1 MRTFVPN
8 PDRTATRRGA
18 LLLLVLITGTII
30 SVISL
35 GALIVQN
42 VHLNQGTS
50 MKDATSARW
59 SARSGIA
66 LATKDVS
73 GSTTW
78 RSSKTPGTWYSGVGS
93 NSGTMSVNA
102 SDPTDTSFADSIAE
116 PVLLEATGSVGNAV
130 QKSSGLLLAESAL
143 RQSMMFHLHCGD
155 DLTVSDATVEGPGW
169 IGVKDQISVS
179 GVNSVRCDVMTGDT
193 NSPSGFL
200 HRIATG
206 ATLEDAPTYAD
217 FSDLVSLGTA
227 VSSIQI
233 PNAAATTAETILNPD
248 FGRGHEGWMTA
259 PDGDLDTFSSGGVGN
274 SSCAE
279 VDSRPSSSCGLV
291 HNVTGII
298 RKGLQTQLSA
308 AVMPLSSASTF
319 ELSLIVTTTTGTSTA
334 ASWTSGSISAGGYY
348 TSMQTISTTVTP
360 TWTGR
365 LISAQLKVR
374 TNGAGSAGTQDF
386 RVDNVS
392 MKISSTPSGK
402 AIYRTVVS
410 AGTNPFSV
418 ASNANGVYVLDCGGN
433 DVTISDCMIVGTLVL
448 KNTGTVRVGSGPIQ
462 WRPAKP
468 GLPALVVDG
477 DVVISFSRFGL
488 TERELNVNLNPSGTA
503 DENGSTD
510 SSMNDTYLPEI
521 RGLIF
526 ASGDVTLAGDLR
538 INGTVISGDDMT
550 IQQRATLGFAP
561 QYLTVPRQAT
571 HATKSFFRET
581 TGVIRAFD

>member
-1 MRTFVPN
+1 
-8 PDRTATRRGA
+8 
-18 LLLLVLITGTII
+18 
-30 SVISL
+30 
-35 GALIVQN
+35 
-42 VHLNQGTS
+42 
-50 MKDATSARW
+50 
-59 SARSGIA
+59 
-66 LATKDVS
+66 
-73 GSTTW
+73 
-78 RSSKTPGTWYSGVGS
+78 
-93 NSGTMSVNA
+93 MSVNA
-102 SDPTDTSFADSIAE
+102 SDPTDTSFADSVAE
-116 PVLLEATGSVGNAV
+116 PVLLEATGSVGNSV
-130 QKSSGLLLAESAL
+130 QKSSGLLLAESTL

-193 NSPSGFL
+193 DSPSGFL
-200 HRIATG
+200 HRIALG
-206 ATLEDAPTYAD
+206 ATLEDPPTYSD
-217 FSDLVSLGTA
+217 FSDIVSLGTA
-227 VSSIQI
+227 VSNAQI

-248 FGRGHEGWMTA
+248 FGRGPEGWMTA

-291 HNVTGII
+291 HDVTGII

-334 ASWTSGSISAGGYY
+334 ASWTSGSINAGSFY
-348 TSMQTISTTVTP
+348 TSIQTISTTVTP
-360 TWTGR
+360 TWSGR

-386 RVDNVS
+386 LVDNVS
-392 MKISSTPSGK
+392 MRITSAPSGK

-418 ASNANGVYVLDCGGN
+418 TSNSNGIYVLDCGGN

-448 KNTGTVRVGSGPIQ
+448 RNTGTVRVGSGPIQ
-462 WRPAKP
+462 WRPARP

-477 DVVISFSRFGL
+477 DLVLSFSRFGL
-488 TERELNVNLNPSGTA
+488 TERELNVNLNPSSTA

-510 SSMNDTYLPEI
+510 SSMNDTYMPEI

-550 IQQRATLGFAP
+550 IQQRATMGFAP

-571 HATKSFFRET
+571 HATKSFLRET
-581 TGVIRAFD
+581 TGVTRAFD

>member
-1 MRTFVPN
+1 MKTFVPN
-8 PDRTATRRGA
+8 PDRSAKRRGA

-42 VHLNQGTS
+42 VHLTQGTS

-78 RSSKTPGTWYSGVGS
+78 RSSKTPGTWYSGVRS
-93 NSGTMSVNA
+93 NSGTMSVGA
-102 SDPTDTSFADSIAE
+102 SDPTDASFADSVAE
-116 PVLLEATGSVGNAV
+116 PVLLEATGSVGNAM
-130 QKSSGLLLAESAL
+130 QKSSGLLLAETTL

-155 DLTVSDATVEGPGW
+155 DLTVSDATIEGLGW
-169 IGVKDQISVS
+169 IGVKDQITVS
-179 GVNSVRCDVMTGDT
+179 GLNSVRCDVMTGDT
-193 NSPSGFL
+193 DSPSGFL
-200 HRIATG
+200 HRITTG
-206 ATLEDAPTYAD
+206 ATLEDSPTYSD
-217 FSDLVSLGTA
+217 FSDIVSLGTA
-227 VSSIQI
+227 VSSTQI

-279 VDSRPSSSCGLV
+279 VDNRPSASCGLV
-291 HNVTGII
+291 HDVTGII

-319 ELSLIVTTTTGTSTA
+319 ELSLIVTTTSGTSTA
-334 ASWTSGSISAGGYY
+334 ASWTSASINAGSFY
-348 TSMQTISTTVTP
+348 TSIQTISTTVTP
-360 TWTGR
+360 TWNGR

-386 RVDNVS
+386 LVDNVS
-392 MKISSTPSGK
+392 MKVVSAPSGK
-402 AIYRTVVS
+402 AVYRTVVS
-410 AGTNPFSV
+410 TGTNPFSV
-418 ASNANGVYVLDCGGN
+418 TSNPNGVYVLDCGGN
-433 DVTISDCMIVGTLVL
+433 DITISDCMIVGTLVL
-448 KNTGTVRVGSGPIQ
+448 RNTGTVRVGSGPIQ
-462 WRPAKP
+462 WRPARP
-468 GLPALVVDG
+468 GMPALVVDG
-477 DVVISFSRFGL
+477 DLVLSFSRFGL
-488 TERELNVNLNPSGTA
+488 TERELNVNLNPSGTP

-510 SSMNDTYLPEI
+510 SSMNDTYVPEI
-521 RGLIF
+521 RGLIY
-526 ASGDVTLAGDLR
+526 ASGDITLAGDLR
-538 INGTVISGDDMT
+538 IKGTVISGDDMT

-561 QYLTVPRQAT
+561 EYLTVPRQAT
-571 HATKSFFRET
+571 HATKSFLRET
-581 TGVIRAFD
+581 TGVTRSFD

>member
-42 VHLNQGTS
+42 VHLTQGTS

-73 GSTTW
+73 GSTAW
-78 RSSKTPGTWYSGVGS
+78 RSTKTPGTWYSGVRS

-102 SDPTDTSFADSIAE
+102 SDPTDTSFADSITE
-116 PVLLEATGSVGNAV
+116 PVLLEATGSVGNSV

-179 GVNSVRCDVMTGDT
+179 GVNSVRCDVITGDT
-193 NSPSGFL
+193 DSPSGFL
-200 HRIATG
+200 HRITTG

-217 FSDLVSLGTA
+217 FSDIVSLGTA
-227 VSSIQI
+227 VSSAQI

-248 FGRGHEGWMTA
+248 FGRGPEGWMTA
-259 PDGDLDTFSSGGVGN
+259 PDGDLDTFSSGGVGD

-291 HNVTGII
+291 HDVTGII
-298 RKGLQTQLSA
+298 RRGLQTQLSA

-319 ELSLIVTTTTGTSTA
+319 ELSLIVTTTSGTSTA
-334 ASWTSGSISAGGYY
+334 ASWTSGSINAGSFY
-348 TSMQTISTTVTP
+348 TSIQTISTTVTP
-360 TWTGR
+360 TWSGR

-386 RVDNVS
+386 LVDNVS
-392 MKISSTPSGK
+392 MRITSAPSGK

-410 AGTNPFSV
+410 TGTNPFSV
-418 ASNANGVYVLDCGGN
+418 TSNSNGIYVLDCGGN

-448 KNTGTVRVGSGPIQ
+448 RNTGTVRIGNGPVQ
-462 WRPAKP
+462 WRPARP
-468 GLPALVVDG
+468 GLPALIVDG
-477 DVVISFSRFGL
+477 DVVLSFSRFGL
-488 TERELNVNLNPSGTA
+488 TERELNVNLNPSSTA

-550 IQQRATLGFAP
+550 IQQRATLSCAP

-571 HATKSFFRET
+571 HATKSFLRET
-581 TGVIRAFD
+581 TGVTRAFD

>member
-1 MRTFVPN
+1 MKTSAPKS
-8 PDRTATRRGA
+8 DRTMTRRGA

-42 VHLNQGTS
+42 VHLTQGTS
-50 MKDATSARW
+50 MKDATAARW

-66 LATKDVS
+66 LATQDVS
-73 GSTTW
+73 GSTAW
-78 RSSKTPGTWYSGVGS
+78 RNTKTPGTWYTGVKS
-93 NSGTMSVNA
+93 NSGTMSVAA
-102 SDPTDTSFADSIAE
+102 SDPTDTSFADSITD
-116 PVLLEATGSVGNAV
+116 PVLLEATGSVGNSV

-143 RQSMMFHLHCGD
+143 RQATMFHLVCGD

-169 IGVKDQISVS
+169 IGVKDQISVG
-179 GVNSVRCDVMTGDT
+179 GVNSVRCDVLTGDT
-193 NSPSGFL
+193 DSPSGFL
-200 HRIATG
+200 HRVTTG
-206 ATLEDAPTYAD
+206 ATLEDLPTYSD
-217 FSDLVSLGTA
+217 FTDIVSLGTA
-227 VSSIQI
+227 VSGSQI
-233 PNAAATTAETILNPD
+233 PNASTTTAETILNPD
-248 FGRGHEGWMTA
+248 FGRGNQGWMTA

-279 VDSRPSSSCGLV
+279 VDDRPSTSCGLV
-291 HNVTGII
+291 HDVTGII
-298 RKGLQTQLSA
+298 RRGLQTQLSA

-334 ASWTSGSISAGGYY
+334 ASWTSGSISAGSFY
-348 TSMQTISTTVTP
+348 TSLHTISTTVTP
-360 TWTGR
+360 TWSGR
-365 LISAQLKVR
+365 LISAQLKIR

-392 MKISSTPSGK
+392 MKISSAPSGK

-410 AGTNPFSV
+410 TGTNPFSV
-418 ASNANGVYVLDCGGN
+418 TSNSNGIYVLDCGGN

-448 KNTGTVRVGSGPIQ
+448 RNTGTVRVGSGPIQ
-462 WRPAKP
+462 WRPARP

-477 DVVISFSRFGL
+477 DLILSYSRFGL
-488 TERELNVNLNPSGTA
+488 TERELNVNLNPGSTA

-510 SSMNDTYLPEI
+510 TSMNDTYMPEL

-538 INGTVISGDDMT
+538 INGTVICGDDMT
-550 IQQRATLGFAP
+550 IQQRAILGFAP

-571 HATKSFFRET
+571 HATKSFLRET
-581 TGVIRAFD
+581 TGVTRAFD

>member
-1 MRTFVPN
+1 MKTFVPN
-8 PDRTATRRGA
+8 PDRSAKRRGA

-42 VHLNQGTS
+42 VHLTQGTS

-78 RSSKTPGTWYSGVGS
+78 RSSKTPGTWYSGVRS
-93 NSGTMSVNA
+93 NSGTMSVAA

-116 PVLLEATGSVGNAV
+116 PVLLEATGSVGNSV

-143 RQSMMFHLHCGD
+143 RQAMMFHLHCGD
-155 DLTVSDATVEGPGW
+155 DLTVSDATIEGSGW

-179 GVNSVRCDVMTGDT
+179 GLNSVRCDVMTGDT
-193 NSPSGFL
+193 DSPFGFL
-200 HRIATG
+200 HRITTG
-206 ATLEDAPTYAD
+206 ATLEDSPTYSD
-217 FSDLVSLGTA
+217 FSDIVSLGTA
-227 VSSIQI
+227 VSSTQI
-233 PNAAATTAETILNPD
+233 PSATATTAETILNPD

-279 VDSRPSSSCGLV
+279 VDSRPSASCGLV
-291 HNVTGII
+291 HDVTGII

-319 ELSLIVTTTTGTSTA
+319 ELSLIVTTTSGTSTA
-334 ASWTSGSISAGGYY
+334 ASWTSASINAGSFY
-348 TSMQTISTTVTP
+348 TSIQTISTTVTP
-360 TWTGR
+360 TWNGR

-386 RVDNVS
+386 LVDNVS
-392 MKISSTPSGK
+392 MKVISAPSGK
-402 AIYRTVVS
+402 AVYRTVVS
-410 AGTNPFSV
+410 TGTNPFSV
-418 ASNANGVYVLDCGGN
+418 TSNSNGIYVLDCGGN

-448 KNTGTVRVGSGPIQ
+448 RNTGTVRVGDGPVQ
-462 WRPAKP
+462 WRPARP
-468 GLPALVVDG
+468 GMPALVVDG
-477 DVVISFSRFGL
+477 DLVLSFSRFGL
-488 TERELNVNLNPSGTA
+488 TERELNVNLNPSGTP

-521 RGLIF
+521 RGLIY
-526 ASGDVTLAGDLR
+526 ASGDITLAGDLR
-538 INGTVISGDDMT
+538 IKGSVISGDDMT

-561 QYLTVPRQAT
+561 EYLTVPRQAT
-571 HATKSFFRET
+571 HATKSFLRET
-581 TGVIRAFD
+581 TGVTRSFN

>member
-1 MRTFVPN
+1 MKTLVPD
-8 PDRTATRRGA
+8 PERAAIRRGA

-42 VHLNQGTS
+42 VHLTQGTS

-66 LATKDVS
+66 LATNEVS
-73 GSTTW
+73 DSTAW
-78 RSSKTPGTWYSGVGS
+78 RSSKTPGTWYSGVRS
-93 NSGTMSVNA
+93 NSGTMSLNA
-102 SDPTDTSFADSIAE
+102 SDPTDTSFSDSIFE
-116 PVLLEATGSVGNAV
+116 PVLLEATGTVGNAV

-143 RQSMMFHLHCGD
+143 RQSMMFHLYCGD

-179 GVNSVRCDVMTGDT
+179 GVNSVRCDVLTGDT

-200 HRIATG
+200 HRVITG
-206 ATLEDAPTYAD
+206 ATLENAPTYAD
-217 FSDLVSLGTA
+217 FSDIVSLGTT
-227 VSSIQI
+227 VSSGQI

-248 FGRGHEGWMTA
+248 FGRGPEGWMTA

-279 VDSRPSSSCGLV
+279 VDSRPTSSCGLV
-291 HNVTGII
+291 HDVTGII
-298 RKGLQTQLSA
+298 RNGLQTQLSA

-319 ELSLIVTTTTGTSTA
+319 ELSLIVTTTSGTSTA
-334 ASWTSGSISAGGYY
+334 ASWTSGSINAGSDY
-348 TSMQTISTTVTP
+348 TGLQTISTTVTP
-360 TWTGR
+360 TWAGR
-365 LISAQLKVR
+365 LISAQLKIR
-374 TNGAGSAGTQDF
+374 TNGSGSAGTQDF

-392 MKISSTPSGK
+392 MRITSAPSGK

-410 AGTNPFSV
+410 AGTNPFLVS
-418 ASNANGVYVLDCGGN
+418 SNSDGIYVLNCGGQ

-448 KNTGTVRVGSGPIQ
+448 ENAGTVRVGNGPIQ

-468 GLPALVVDG
+468 GMPALVVDG
-477 DVVISFSRFGL
+477 DLVLSFSRFGL

-503 DENGSTD
+503 DENGSVD

-526 ASGDVTLAGDLR
+526 ASGDVTLVGDLR
-538 INGTVISGDDMT
+538 LNGTVISGDDMM
-550 IQQRATLGFAP
+550 IQQRAVLGHAP

-571 HATKSFFRET
+571 HTTKSFLRET
-581 TGVIRAFD
+581 TGMTRAFD